1 VGDIQAWFVQIL
13 RMQLRYYQAY
23 YQALHEYF
31 GGKQSGSLWYQ
42 KKEKSSEKSVW
53 NWPAST
59 ILGKSAVST
68 ASGSDK
74 TNYLLDAI
82 NDLR

>member
-1 VGDIQAWFVQIL
+1 
-13 RMQLRYYQAY
+13 
-23 YQALHEYF
+23 
-31 GGKQSGSLWYQ
+31 
-42 KKEKSSEKSVW
+42 VW